1 MVEKTSSL
9 SYFTGPNSKYTEK
22 YSSLYKDINKNSRYN
37 SHLYHSAEEEIK
49 NNIQSIIDKIK
60 NERKKNV
67 LLKKQNQDLI
77 TEKML
82 LLNKSSQMIRGNS
95 TSTDFPSEN
104 DIKLQLN
111 RFINVELFMF
121 FKYPLSSEF
130 IVDGI
135 VLFYKKLF
143 VSSHNKIKTHFEKM
157 NNLISF
163 TLQSQKTIEPLDWI
177 LRKSSQANWKSILE
191 AIENKES
198 YFTTV
203 QDIQNELSIETKNG
217 DANLRIRNL
226 CKKTLD
232 ILLKCYIMNPKI
244 FYDVDSI
251 GQRAF
256 FDAKDHEAIEGT
268 ILSKTECFIL
278 TPRFYYF
285 VDGKRVTIEKSKVI
299 SSSFSY
305 ID

>member
-1 MVEKTSSL
+1 MVEKTSTL

-22 YSSLYKDINKNSRYN
+22 FSSLYKDINKNNRYN

-60 NERKKNV
+60 NERKKNAQ
-67 LLKKQNQDLI
+67 LKKQNQELI

-82 LLNKSSQMIRGNS
+82 LLNKSSQMIRGN
-95 TSTDFPSEN
+95 TKNNDFPSEN

-111 RFINVELFMF
+111 RFINVDLFMF
-121 FKYPLSSEF
+121 FKYPLSSDF
-130 IVDGI
+130 IVEGI

-143 VSSHNKIKTHFEKM
+143 VLSHNKIKSHFEKM

-203 QDIQNELSIETKNG
+203 QDIQNELNIETKRG
-217 DANLRIRNL
+217 DANVLIRNL

-244 FYDVDSI
+244 FYEIDSI
-251 GQRAF
+251 GQRVF
-256 FDAKDHEAIEGT
+256 FDEKDHEAVEGT
-268 ILSKTECFIL
+268 IMAKTECFIL
-278 TPRFYYF
+278 TPCFYYF
-285 VDGKRVTIEKSKVI
+285 VDGNKVIIEKSKVI
-299 SSSFSY
+299 SSNFSY

>member
-1 MVEKTSSL
+1 MVEKTSTL

-22 YSSLYKDINKNSRYN
+22 FSSLYKDINKNNRYN
-37 SHLYHSAEEEIK
+37 SHLYHCAEEEIK

-60 NERKKNV
+60 NERKKNAQ
-67 LLKKQNQDLI
+67 LKKQNQELI

-82 LLNKSSQMIRGNS
+82 LLNKSSQMIRGN
-95 TSTDFPSEN
+95 TKNNDFPSEN

-111 RFINVELFMF
+111 RFINVDLFMF
-121 FKYPLSSEF
+121 FKYPLSSDF
-130 IVDGI
+130 IVEGI

-143 VSSHNKIKTHFEKM
+143 VLSHNKIKSHFEKM

-203 QDIQNELSIETKNG
+203 QDIQNELNIETKRG
-217 DANLRIRNL
+217 DANVLIRNL

-244 FYDVDSI
+244 FYEIDSI
-251 GQRAF
+251 GQRVF
-256 FDAKDHEAIEGT
+256 FDEKDHEAVEGT
-268 ILSKTECFIL
+268 IMAKTECFIL
-278 TPRFYYF
+278 TPCFYYF
-285 VDGKRVTIEKSKVI
+285 VDGNKVIIEKSKVI
-299 SSSFSY
+299 SSNFSY

>member
-1 MVEKTSSL
+1 MVEKTSTL

-22 YSSLYKDINKNSRYN
+22 FSSLYKDINKNNRYN

-60 NERKKNV
+60 NERKKNTQ
-67 LLKKQNQDLI
+67 LKKQNQELI

-82 LLNKSSQMIRGNS
+82 LLNKSSQMIRGNT
-95 TSTDFPSEN
+95 TSNDFPSEN

-111 RFINVELFMF
+111 RFINVDLFMF
-121 FKYPLSSEF
+121 FKYPLSSDF
-130 IVDGI
+130 IVEGI

-143 VSSHNKIKTHFEKM
+143 VLSHNKIKSHFEKM

-177 LRKSSQANWKSILE
+177 LRKSSQANWKGILE

-203 QDIQNELSIETKNG
+203 QDIQNKLNIETKSG
-217 DANLRIRNL
+217 DANVLIRNL

-244 FYDVDSI
+244 FYEIDSI
-251 GQRAF
+251 GQRVF
-256 FDAKDHEAIEGT
+256 FDEKDHEAVEGT
-268 ILSKTECFIL
+268 IMAKTESFIL
-278 TPRFYYF
+278 TPCFYYF
-285 VDGKRVTIEKSKVI
+285 VDGNKVIIEKSKVI
-299 SSSFSY
+299 SSNFSY

>member
-1 MVEKTSSL
+1 MVEKTSTL

-22 YSSLYKDINKNSRYN
+22 FSSLYKDINKNNRYN

-60 NERKKNV
+60 NERKKNTQ
-67 LLKKQNQDLI
+67 LKKQNQELI

-82 LLNKSSQMIRGNS
+82 LLNKSSQMIRGNT
-95 TSTDFPSEN
+95 TSNDFPSEN

-111 RFINVELFMF
+111 RFINVDLFMF
-121 FKYPLSSEF
+121 FKYPLSSDF
-130 IVDGI
+130 IVEGI

-143 VSSHNKIKTHFEKM
+143 VLSHNKIKSHFEKM

-203 QDIQNELSIETKNG
+203 QDIQNKLNIETKSG
-217 DANLRIRNL
+217 DANVLIRNL

-232 ILLKCYIMNPKI
+232 ILLKCYIMNPRI
-244 FYDVDSI
+244 FYEIDSI
-251 GQRAF
+251 GQRVF
-256 FDAKDHEAIEGT
+256 FDEKDHEAVEGT
-268 ILSKTECFIL
+268 IMAKTESFIL
-278 TPRFYYF
+278 TPCFYYF
-285 VDGKRVTIEKSKVI
+285 VDGNKVIIEKSKVI
-299 SSSFSY
+299 SSNFSY

>member
-1 MVEKTSSL
+1 MVEKTSL

-22 YSSLYKDINKNSRYN
+22 FSSLYKDINKNNRYN

-49 NNIQSIIDKIK
+49 NNIQSIIDRIK

-67 LLKKQNQDLI
+67 QLKKQNQELI

-111 RFINVELFMF
+111 RFINVDLFMF

-130 IVDGI
+130 IVEGI

-143 VSSHNKIKTHFEKM
+143 VLSHNKIKTHFEKM
-157 NNLISF
+157 NNMISF

-203 QDIQNELSIETKNG
+203 QDIQNELNIETKNG
-217 DANLRIRNL
+217 DANLLIRNL
-226 CKKTLD
+226 CKKALD
-232 ILLKCYIMNPKI
+232 LLLKCYIMNPKI

-251 GQRAF
+251 GQRVF

-268 ILSKTECFIL
+268 ILGRTECFIL
-278 TPRFYYF
+278 TPSFYYF
-285 VDGKRVTIEKSKVI
+285 VDENRVSIEKSKVI

>member
-1 MVEKTSSL
+1 MVEKTSL

-22 YSSLYKDINKNSRYN
+22 FSFLYKDINKNNRYN

-49 NNIQSIIDKIK
+49 NNIQSIIDKN

-67 LLKKQNQDLI
+67 QLKKQNQE

-111 RFINVELFMF
+111 RFINVELLMF

-130 IVDGI
+130 IFDSI

-157 NNLISF
+157 NNLLSF

-203 QDIQNELSIETKNG
+203 QDIQNKLSIETKKG
-217 DANLRIRNL
+217 DANLLIRNL

-244 FYDVDSI
+244 FYDVDSV

-278 TPRFYYF
+278 TPRF
-285 VDGKRVTIEKSKVI
+285 
-299 SSSFSY
+299 
-305 ID
+305 

>member
-1 MVEKTSSL
+1 MVEKTSTL

-22 YSSLYKDINKNSRYN
+22 FSSLYKDINKNNRYN

-60 NERKKNV
+60 NERKKNAQ
-67 LLKKQNQDLI
+67 LKKQNQELI

-82 LLNKSSQMIRGNS
+82 LLNKSSQMIRGNT
-95 TSTDFPSEN
+95 TSNDFPSEN

-121 FKYPLSSEF
+121 FKYPLSSDF
-130 IVDGI
+130 IVEGI

-143 VSSHNKIKTHFEKM
+143 VLSHNKIKSHFEKM

-203 QDIQNELSIETKNG
+203 QDIQNELNIETKSGN
-217 DANLRIRNL
+217 ANVLIRNL

-244 FYDVDSI
+244 FYEIDSI
-251 GQRAF
+251 GQRVF
-256 FDAKDHEAIEGT
+256 FDEKDHEAVEGT
-268 ILSKTECFIL
+268 IMAKTESFIL
-278 TPRFYYF
+278 TPCFYYF
-285 VDGKRVTIEKSKVI
+285 IDGNKVIIEKSKVI
-299 SSSFSY
+299 SSNFSY

>member
-1 MVEKTSSL
+1 MVEKTSTL

-22 YSSLYKDINKNSRYN
+22 FSSLYKDINKNNRYN

-60 NERKKNV
+60 NERKKNTQ
-67 LLKKQNQDLI
+67 LKKQNQELI

-82 LLNKSSQMIRGNS
+82 LLNKSSQMIRGNA
-95 TSTDFPSEN
+95 TSNDFPSEN

-111 RFINVELFMF
+111 RFINVDLFMF
-121 FKYPLSSEF
+121 FKYPLSSDF
-130 IVDGI
+130 IVEGI

-143 VSSHNKIKTHFEKM
+143 VLSHNKIKSHFEKM

-203 QDIQNELSIETKNG
+203 QDIQNELNIETKSG
-217 DANLRIRNL
+217 DANVLIRNL

-232 ILLKCYIMNPKI
+232 ILLKCYIMNPRI
-244 FYDVDSI
+244 FYEIDSI
-251 GQRAF
+251 GQRVF
-256 FDAKDHEAIEGT
+256 FDEKDHEAVEGT
-268 ILSKTECFIL
+268 IMAKTESFIL
-278 TPRFYYF
+278 TPCFYYF
-285 VDGKRVTIEKSKVI
+285 VDGNKVIIEKSKVI
-299 SSSFSY
+299 SSNFSY